1 MNKSYGYNKFAIGFK
16 DGQEEAAFH
25 SCLNTI
31 EQILRDKVEI
41 VEDEQGNKAMRFAV
55 CFADMDD

>member
-25 SCLNTI
+25 SCLNTV
-31 EQILRDKVEI
+31 ERILRDKVEI
-41 VEDEQGNKAMRFAV
+41 IEDEQGNKTMRFAV
-55 CFADMDD
+55 RFADMGE